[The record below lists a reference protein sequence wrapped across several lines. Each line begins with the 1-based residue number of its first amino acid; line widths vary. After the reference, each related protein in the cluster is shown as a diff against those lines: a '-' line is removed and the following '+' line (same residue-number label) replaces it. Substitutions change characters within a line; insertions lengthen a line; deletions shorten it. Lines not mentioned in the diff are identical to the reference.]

1 MDDIQKFMQRHFRR
15 ILAIGGLIFSLL
27 ALSALLGTSPQS
39 SLWMVKNPIPS
50 GSKIAIGDLE
60 LVKANL
66 TSDSNHFEG
75 SSDGVAGLYALRF
88 LQSGDLIATT
98 DISHNNAKSVTSYL
112 PIGVAVDDLPS
123 DLLIGDLVDI
133 YVIPKDLT
141 VLPAIV
147 AHRVVIQSI
156 DQKSRS
162 LGGDVAV
169 SVIAS
174 NAVTSII
181 VTAEAQGRLVLARD
195 PL

>member
-15 ILAIGGLIFSLL
+15 ILAIGGLILSLL
-27 ALSALLGTSPQS
+27 ALSVLLGTGPQS

-50 GSKIAIGDLE
+50 GSKIAVGDVE

-66 TSDSNHFEG
+66 TSDSSHFEG
-75 SSDGVAGLYALRF
+75 SSDGVVGQYAVRL

-98 DISHNNAKSVTSYL
+98 DISHGGTKTASSYL

-123 DLLIGDLVDI
+123 DLLVGDLVDI
-133 YVIPKDLT
+133 YVIPKDQT
-141 VLPAIV
+141 ILPALV
-147 AHRVVIQSI
+147 AHRLVIQSV
-156 DQKSRS
+156 DQKSRA

-174 NAVTSII
+174 NAITSII

>member
-15 ILAIGGLIFSLL
+15 IMAIGGLIFSLL
-27 ALSALLGTSPQS
+27 AISLLLGTSPES

-50 GSKIAIGDLE
+50 GSKISASDLE

-75 SSDGVAGLYALRF
+75 STDGVIGQYAVRL

-98 DISHNNAKSVTSYL
+98 DISHNGAKLTSSYL

-123 DLLIGDLVDI
+123 DLVVGDLVDI
-133 YVIPKDLT
+133 YVIPKDQT
-141 VLPAIV
+141 ILPAIV
-147 AHRVVIQSI
+147 AHRIVIQGI

-162 LGGDVAV
+162 LGGEIAV

-174 NAVTSII
+174 RTVTSII

>member
-15 ILAIGGLIFSLL
+15 IMAVGGLILSLL
-27 ALSALLGTSPQS
+27 ALSVLLGTSPQS
-39 SLWMVKNPIPS
+39 SLWMVKNPIPN
-50 GSKIAIGDLE
+50 GSKIAAGDLE

-66 TSDSNHFEG
+66 TSDSNHYEG
-75 SSDGVAGLYALRF
+75 SSDGVIGQYAVRL

-98 DISHNNAKSVTSYL
+98 DISHDGTKLTASYL

-123 DLLIGDLVDI
+123 DLIVGDLVDI
-133 YVIPKDLT
+133 YVIPKDQT
-141 VLPAIV
+141 VLPTIV

-174 NAVTSII
+174 NTITSII
-181 VTAEAQGRLVLARD
+181 VTAEAEGRLVLARD

>member
-1 MDDIQKFMQRHFRR
+1 M
-15 ILAIGGLIFSLL
+15 AIGGLILSLL
-27 ALSALLGTSPQS
+27 ALSVLMGTSPQS

-50 GSKIAIGDLE
+50 GTKITTGDLE
-60 LVKANL
+60 LLKANL
-66 TSDSNHFEG
+66 TSDSTHFEG
-75 SSDGVAGLYALRF
+75 SGDGIIGQYAVRL

-98 DISHNNAKSVTSYL
+98 DISHDRAKSATCYL

-123 DLLIGDLVDI
+123 DLVVGDLVDI
-133 YVIPKDLT
+133 YVIPKDQS

-147 AHRVVIQSI
+147 AHRVAIQSI
-156 DQKSRS
+156 DQKSRA
-162 LGGDVAV
+162 LGGNVAV

-174 NAVTSII
+174 NTVTSII